1 MRLVSVRE
9 AKARLSSCLD
19 DSQREGV
26 LVTNHGKPKSVVIG
40 IDGYDLEDVV
50 RMLFYRPELAGK
62 HLRASLQEAMR
73 GPSEWSVG
81 ERELMAAFV
90 SQKNQCPF

>member
-1 MRLVSVRE
+1 MRLQKVERGHRWPQ
-9 AKARLSSCLD
+9 RLILWLM
-19 DSQREGV
+19 RLTTG
-26 LVTNHGKPKSVVIG
+26 HPP
-40 IDGYDLEDVV
+40 EDVV

-62 HLRASLQEAMR
+62 HLRACLQEAMR
-73 GPSEWSVG
+73 GPSEWTVG